1 MVTAPFIILRSGIDA
16 TMATAAVLK
25 AIQELRNGKIVLIYD
40 ADGREEETDM
50 VIASEHVLPAV
61 IRVLRKDAGG
71 LICTTADKRIQDA
84 LGLPFMTELYLG
96 MSEQYPIMRGLMP
109 NDIPY
114 DVKSA
119 FGITINHRRTFT
131 GITDNDRALTIHE
144 FASLAKK
151 ALTSEDG
158 WAKNEFG
165 RNFRAPGHVHLLNT
179 TERILE
185 TRFGHTELA
194 TALVIMA
201 GLVPSATVCEM
212 MGDDGRALSKK
223 EAGIYAKEHG
233 LVFLEGSE
241 IIEAWSTFARR

>member
-1 MVTAPFIILRSGIDA
+1 LVATPFIRFRSGIFA
-16 TMATAAVLK
+16 TMATVAVLK
-25 AIQELRNGKIVLIYD
+25 AFQELKEGRIVLVYD

-50 VIASEHVLPAV
+50 VISSERVTPAA
-61 IRVLRKDAGG
+61 IKILRKEAGG
-71 LICTTADKRIQDA
+71 LICTTADTRIQKA
-84 LGLPFMTELYLG
+84 LGLPFMTELFLG
-96 MSEQYPIMRGLMP
+96 MAEHYPVMKSLMP

-131 GITDNDRALTIHE
+131 GITDNDRALTITE
-144 FASLAKK
+144 FASLASK

-158 WAKNEFG
+158 WAKKEFG
-165 RNFRAPGHVHLLNT
+165 KSFRAPGHVHLLNT
-179 TERILE
+179 SERILE

-212 MGDDGRALSKK
+212 MGDDGKALSKK
-223 EAGIYAKEHG
+223 DARAHAKGHG
-233 LVFLEGSE
+233 MAFLEGSE
-241 IIEAWSTFARR
+241 IVEAWKEFNCG

>member
-1 MVTAPFIILRSGIDA
+1 MDA
-16 TMATAAVLK
+16 QMASASVLK
-25 AIQELRNGKIVLIYD
+25 ALQDLRQGKFVLVYD

-50 VIASEHVLPAV
+50 VIASEHITPAA
-61 IRVLRKDAGG
+61 IRTLRKDAGG
-71 LICTTADKRIQDA
+71 LICTTADTRIQKA

-96 MSEQYPIMRGLMP
+96 MADQYPIMRGLMP

-119 FGITINHRRTFT
+119 FGITINHRKTFT
-131 GITDNDRALTIHE
+131 GITDDDRALTIKE
-144 FASLAKK
+144 FAELARR

-158 WAKNEFG
+158 WAKQEFG

-179 TERILE
+179 SERILE
-185 TRFGHTELA
+185 TRFGHTELS

-212 MGDDGRALSKK
+212 MGDDGKALSKEK
-223 EAGIYAKEHG
+223 AIAYARAHG
-233 LVFLEGSE
+233 LVFLEGAE
-241 IIEAWSTFARR
+241 IVSAWKEFTRR

>member
-1 MVTAPFIILRSGIDA
+1 MAVAPVMKALQDLRDG
-16 TMATAAVLK
+16 
-25 AIQELRNGKIVLIYD
+25 RIVLVYD

-50 VIASEHVLPAV
+50 VIASEHVTPEA

-71 LICTTADKRIQDA
+71 LICTTADFRIQRA

-96 MSEQYPIMRGLMP
+96 MAEHYPVMRGLMP

-131 GITDNDRALTIHE
+131 GITDNDRALTIRE
-144 FASLAKK
+144 FASLAKR

-158 WAKNEFG
+158 WAKREFG
-165 RNFRAPGHVHLLNT
+165 KNFRAPGHVHLLNT
-179 TERILE
+179 AERILE

-194 TALVIMA
+194 TALVIMSE
-201 GLVPSATVCEM
+201 LVPSATVCEM
-212 MGDDGRALSKK
+212 MGEDGKALSKR
-223 EAGIYAKEHG
+223 EAKEYATGHG
-233 LVFLEGSE
+233 LVFLEGAE
-241 IIEAWSTFARR
+241 VVEAWKSCQRE

>member
-1 MVTAPFIILRSGIDA
+1 MDA
-16 TMATAAVLK
+16 AMASAAVIRAL
-25 AIQELRNGKIVLIYD
+25 QDLREGRFVLVYD

-50 VIASEHVLPAV
+50 VIASEHVTPAA
-61 IRVLRKDAGG
+61 IRTLRKDAGG
-71 LICTTADKRIQDA
+71 LICTTADTRIQQA

-96 MSEQYPIMRGLMP
+96 MAERYPIMQELIP

-131 GITDNDRALTIHE
+131 GITDDDRALTIKE
-144 FASLAKK
+144 FAELARK

-158 WAKNEFG
+158 WAKHEFG

-179 TERILE
+179 SERILE
-185 TRFGHTELA
+185 TRFGHTELS

-212 MGDDGRALSKK
+212 MGDDGKALSKDK
-223 EAGIYAKEHG
+223 AMEYARSHG
-233 LVFLEGSE
+233 LVFLEGAE
-241 IIEAWSTFARR
+241 VVNAWKEFKRR

>member
-1 MVTAPFIILRSGIDA
+1 MMAP
-16 TMATAAVLK
+16 AAVMK
-25 AIQELRNGKIVLIYD
+25 ALQELKQGRIVLVYD

-50 VIASEHVLPAV
+50 VVASEHISSAV

-71 LICTTADKRIQDA
+71 LICTTADPNIQRV
-84 LGLPFMTELYLG
+84 LGLPFLTELFLG
-96 MSEQYPIMRGLMP
+96 MAEDYPVMRNLIP

-119 FGITINHRRTFT
+119 FGITINHRKTFT
-131 GITDNDRALTIHE
+131 GITDDDRAMTVKE
-144 FASLAKK
+144 FAELSRR

-158 WAKNEFG
+158 WAKREFG
-165 RNFRAPGHVHLLNT
+165 KNFRAPGHIHLLNT
-179 TERILE
+179 SDKILE

-212 MGDDGRALSKK
+212 MGDDGKALSKEK
-223 EAGIYAKEHG
+223 ACKYAEKHG
-233 LVFLEGSE
+233 HVFLEGSE
-241 IIEAWSTFARR
+241 IVAAWKELRNG